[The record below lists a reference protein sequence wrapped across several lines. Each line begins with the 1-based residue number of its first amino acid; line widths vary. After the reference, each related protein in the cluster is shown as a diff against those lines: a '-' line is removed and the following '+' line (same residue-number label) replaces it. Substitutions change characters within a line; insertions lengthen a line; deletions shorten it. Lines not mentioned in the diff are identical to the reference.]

1 MSEATPEVKDGHVA
15 FLTQR
20 APVLVILFVL
30 MFLIVARTGESI
42 HGQMTKLGEYIWDD
56 YFSLR
61 AEPPAPTCDPNIDI
75 EKRLDQLEA
84 ESTASGD
91 DFDLLEEEFDR
102 EAARTSIVNQ
112 LHACKTEYEAVD
124 TYKAR
129 VTLGVKLFRG
139 LEHAFS
145 QASVFC
151 TAQQQS
157 ILLIMLFFAAGIAT
171 QKRHHIA
178 FRPMIWELDHKLS
191 TSLQLVA
198 NSALALSAW
207 QYRTDAYSSSIAV
220 ANPFLLNGLV
230 AGSTVI
236 ALISL
241 WQLFNKPKG
250 MKKGGKIGHAMLS
263 VPLYTYVMILF
274 ALIVFLQQKHVA
286 GLSLYF
292 SAYFDN
298 AGTYLDVGLYLWC
311 GMLLK
316 QTQVGERVFSIFT
329 PWKLPPELLATVA
342 ILVMAVP
349 TAYTGAS
356 SIILLAA
363 GTVVYRELRKVGT
376 RRQLAL
382 AVTAMSG
389 SSGVVLKPCLIV
401 IIISILN
408 KQVTTDALFFWGTR
422 VFLLTVAIFFCYA
435 MLIKKDPLK
444 LTPFKQAIG
453 PSINNLRPLIP
464 YVIVF
469 ILVTMAYSLFLE
481 AHLDQFSAPVI
492 LPVILVAVIFY
503 ERKFAKATP
512 IYDDPERIGTF
523 SGALTQSMRDAS
535 VHIGALLFMMATFII
550 MTSLGGKM
558 VQATFLDSITNTW
571 QLMACLM
578 VMFVMVGMFMESIA
592 AVGLIS
598 LAIAPHA
605 YANGI
610 DPVHFWVT
618 CLVALELGYLTPP
631 MNLSHIF
638 TRQVVGE
645 KECSKAAEEGDTFF
659 YRHERLLL
667 PLMVMG
673 TVLIIVAFGPILA
686 GHYSH

>member
-1 MSEATPEVKDGHVA
+1 VNELSADAKNANIVFFSE
-15 FLTQR
+15 R

-30 MFLIVARTGESI
+30 VFLIFARTGESI
-42 HGQMTKLGEYIWDD
+42 HGQMTKLGEYLWDD
-56 YFSLR
+56 YFALR
-61 AEPPAPTCDPNIDI
+61 AEPAKPTCNPNINIDQ
-75 EKRLDQLEA
+75 RLDELET
-84 ESTASGD
+84 ESKKSAG
-91 DFDLLEEEFDR
+91 DFDLFDDGFNR
-102 EAARTSIVNQ
+102 DAARTSLENQ
-112 LHACKTEYEAVD
+112 HRSCVREHQMIEQYE
-124 TYKAR
+124 AR

-139 LEHAFS
+139 LEHQFS
-145 QASVFC
+145 QASVFA

-157 ILLIMLFFAAGIAT
+157 ILLVLLFFAAGIAT
-171 QKRHHIA
+171 HKRHHIA
-178 FRPMIWELDHKLS
+178 FRPMMWALDFKLS
-191 TSLQLVA
+191 TSLQFLA
-198 NSALALSAW
+198 NAALAFSAW
-207 QYRTDAYSSSIAV
+207 SYRSSTFNSSIEV
-220 ANPFLLNGLV
+220 SNPFLINGLV
-230 AGSTVI
+230 AGTTVL

-241 WQLFNKPKG
+241 YQLFNMPKDAKP
-250 MKKGGKIGHAMLS
+250 GGKLGHALLS
-263 VPLYTYVMILF
+263 VPLYTFVMLLF
-274 ALIVFLQQKHVA
+274 AVVVFFNQRHIA
-286 GLSLYF
+286 GLSIYF

-298 AGTYLDVGLYLWC
+298 AGTYLDVALYLWC

-316 QTQVGERVFSIFT
+316 QTQIGERVFSIFT

-408 KQVTTDALFFWGTR
+408 KQVTTDALFFWGSK
-422 VFLLTVAIFFCYA
+422 VFLLTVFTFFCYA
-435 MLIKKDPLK
+435 MLIKRDPLR
-444 LTPFKQAIG
+444 LTPFSQAWQ
-453 PSINNLRPLIP
+453 PSLNNMRPLIP

-469 ILVTMAYSLFLE
+469 ILVSMAYNIFLE

-492 LPVILVAVIFY
+492 LPVILFMVILY
-503 ERKFAKATP
+503 ERKFSKAQP
-512 IYDDPERIGTF
+512 IYHDPERMDTV
-523 SGALTQSMRDAS
+523 SGALTRSMSDAS
-535 VHIGALLFMMATFII
+535 VHVGALLFMMATFII

-558 VQATFLDSITNTW
+558 VSATFLNDIDSKW
-571 QLMACLM
+571 QMMACLM
-578 VMFVMVGMFMESIA
+578 AMFVMVGMFMESIA

-598 LAIAPHA
+598 LAIAPFA
-605 YANGI
+605 YQNGI
-610 DPVHFWVT
+610 HPVHFWMT

-645 KECSKAAEEGDTFF
+645 AECSKAAEEGDTFF

-673 TVLIIVAFGPILA
+673 TVLVIVAFGPMLW
-686 GHYSH
+686 GLYD